1 MNEQQELEFKIGEGE
16 DPVDIDMGED
26 GQSPK
31 IQEQDESPKVETVA
45 TEPDRSNGEELNQ
58 YSENVKKRIDKL
70 TARLRE
76 TQRREE
82 AAIAY
87 ARSVQAEAQQ
97 LQQRMMRTDEE
108 RLHEAK
114 GRIETQVVA
123 LKQIIRKAR
132 EEGDI
137 DTETEAQQRLA
148 DLTYEQ
154 RQVQDENLRREAYLR
169 QQAAAPQQQQYA
181 PQVQAPVQQY
191 QQPAPVDPK
200 LEDWMEKNPWY
211 GQDTVMTN
219 TAWGIHKQLVLNEG
233 FDGSS
238 DEYYDELDKRMR
250 GTFPKKFS
258 PQAPNNST
266 TRNVQPVAPA
276 TRSSG
281 VNSSARRTVRLS
293 PSQVAMAKK
302 LGVPLEEYA
311 KYVKE

>member
-1 MNEQQELEFKIGEGE
+1 MNDQQEIEFKLGEGE
-16 DPVDIDMGED
+16 SPVDVDVVDNED
-26 GQSPK
+26 AV
-31 IQEQDESPKVETVA
+31 QEQETQQATQVESEKPEN
-45 TEPDRSNGEELNQ
+45 EINQ

-82 AAIAY
+82 AAITY
-87 ARSVQAEAQQ
+87 AKKVQEESTQ
-97 LQQRMMRTDEE
+97 LQQRMLRTDEE

-137 DTETEAQQRLA
+137 DTETEANQRLT
-148 DLTYEQ
+148 DLIYDQ
-154 RQVQDENLRREAYLR
+154 RQVSEEDQRRAAYVK
-169 QQAAAPQQQQYA
+169 QQTE
-181 PQVQAPVQQY
+181 APVQQPQYQQPQY

-219 TAWGIHKQLVLNEG
+219 TAWGVHKQLVINEG

-238 DEYYDELDKRMR
+238 EEYYDELDKRMR
-250 GTFPKKFS
+250 NTFPRKFS
-258 PQAPNNST
+258 QAQNNST
-266 TRNVQPVAPA
+266 TRNVQSVAPA

>member
-1 MNEQQELEFKIGEGE
+1 MNDQQEIEFKLGEGE
-16 DPVDIDMGED
+16 SPVDVDVVENED
-26 GQSPK
+26 TT
-31 IQEQDESPKVETVA
+31 QEQETQQVSQVESEKPEN
-45 TEPDRSNGEELNQ
+45 EINQ

-82 AAIAY
+82 AAITY
-87 ARSVQAEAQQ
+87 AKKVQEESTQ
-97 LQQRMMRTDEE
+97 LQQRMLRTDEE

-137 DTETEAQQRLA
+137 DTETEANQRLT
-148 DLTYEQ
+148 DLIYDQ
-154 RQVQDENLRREAYLR
+154 RQVSEEDQRRAAYVQ
-169 QQAAAPQQQQYA
+169 QQAAPMQQPQYQQ
-181 PQVQAPVQQY
+181 PQY

-200 LEDWMEKNPWY
+200 LEDWMERNPWY

-219 TAWGIHKQLVLNEG
+219 TAWGVHKQLVINEG

-238 DEYYDELDKRMR
+238 EEYYDELDKRMR
-250 GTFPKKFS
+250 NTFPRKFS
-258 PQAPNNST
+258 QAQNNST
-266 TRNVQPVAPA
+266 TRNVQSVAPA

>member
-1 MNEQQELEFKIGEGE
+1 MNMNDQQEIEFKLGEGE
-16 DPVDIDMGED
+16 SPVDVDVVENED
-26 GQSPK
+26 TAQGQETQQVS
-31 IQEQDESPKVETVA
+31 QVESEKPEN
-45 TEPDRSNGEELNQ
+45 EINQ

-87 ARSVQAEAQQ
+87 AKKVQEESTQ
-97 LQQRMMRTDEE
+97 LQQRMLRTDEE

-137 DTETEAQQRLA
+137 DTETEANQRLT
-148 DLTYEQ
+148 DLIYDH
-154 RQVQDENLRREAYLR
+154 RQVAEEDQRRAAYVK
-169 QQAAAPQQQQYA
+169 QQAE
-181 PQVQAPVQQY
+181 VPVQQPQYQQPQY

-200 LEDWMEKNPWY
+200 LEDWMERNPWY

-219 TAWGIHKQLVLNEG
+219 TAWGVHKQLVINEG

-238 DEYYDELDKRMR
+238 EEYYDELDKRMR
-250 GTFPKKFS
+250 NTFPRKFS
-258 PQAPNNST
+258 QAQNNST
-266 TRNVQPVAPA
+266 TRNVQSVAPA

>member
-1 MNEQQELEFKIGEGE
+1 MNNQQEIEFKLGEGE
-16 DPVDIDMGED
+16 SPVDVDVVDTED
-26 GQSPK
+26 TV
-31 IQEQDESPKVETVA
+31 QEQEISQATQVEN
-45 TEPDRSNGEELNQ
+45 EKPENEINQ

-82 AAIAY
+82 AAITY
-87 ARSVQAEAQQ
+87 AKKVQEESTQ
-97 LQQRMMRTDEE
+97 LQQRMLRTDEE

-137 DTETEAQQRLA
+137 DTETEANQRLT
-148 DLTYEQ
+148 DLIYDQ
-154 RQVQDENLRREAYLR
+154 RQVSEEDQRRAAYVK
-169 QQAAAPQQQQYA
+169 QQTE
-181 PQVQAPVQQY
+181 APVQQPQYQQPQY

-219 TAWGIHKQLVLNEG
+219 TAWGVHKQLVINEG

-238 DEYYDELDKRMR
+238 EEYYDELDKRMR
-250 GTFPKKFS
+250 NTFPRKFS
-258 PQAPNNST
+258 QAQNNST
-266 TRNVQPVAPA
+266 TRNVQSVAPA

>member
-1 MNEQQELEFKIGEGE
+1 MSEQQELEFKLGEGE
-16 DPVDIDMGED
+16 EPVDIDMGED

-31 IQEQDESPKVETVA
+31 IQEQDESPKVETGSA
-45 TEPDRSNGEELNQ
+45 ETEKPESELNQ

-87 ARSVQAEAQQ
+87 ARNVQAEAQQ
-97 LQQRMMRTDEE
+97 MQQRMFRTDEE

-114 GRIETQVVA
+114 GRIETQAVA

-154 RQVQDENLRREAYLR
+154 RQVAEENQRRETYVR

-181 PQVQAPVQQY
+181 PAQQQY
-191 QQPAPVDPK
+191 QQPAQVDPK

-219 TAWGIHKQLVLNEG
+219 TAWGIHKQLVINEG

-250 GTFPKKFS
+250 GTYPRKFS
-258 PQAPNNST
+258 PQAQNNST

>member
-1 MNEQQELEFKIGEGE
+1 MNNQQEIEFKLGEGE
-16 DPVDIDMGED
+16 SPVDVDVVENED
-26 GQSPK
+26 TAQGQEIP
-31 IQEQDESPKVETVA
+31 QAPQVESEKPEN
-45 TEPDRSNGEELNQ
+45 EINQ

-87 ARSVQAEAQQ
+87 AKKVQEESTQ
-97 LQQRMMRTDEE
+97 LQQRMLRTDEE

-137 DTETEAQQRLA
+137 DTETEANQRLT
-148 DLTYEQ
+148 DLIYDQ
-154 RQVQDENLRREAYLR
+154 RQVSEEDQRRAAYVQ
-169 QQAAAPQQQQYA
+169 QQAAPMQQPQYQQ
-181 PQVQAPVQQY
+181 PQY

-200 LEDWMEKNPWY
+200 LEDWMERNPWY

-219 TAWGIHKQLVLNEG
+219 TAWGVHKQLVINEG

-238 DEYYDELDKRMR
+238 EEYYDELDKRMR
-250 GTFPKKFS
+250 NTFPKKFS
-258 PQAPNNST
+258 QAQNNST
-266 TRNVQPVAPA
+266 TRNVQSVAPA

>member
-16 DPVDIDMGED
+16 EPVDIDMGED

-31 IQEQDESPKVETVA
+31 IQEGEQAPHVETSGGNA
-45 TEPDRSNGEELNQ
+45 EKPDSELNQ

-82 AAIAY
+82 AAITY
-87 ARSVQAEAQQ
+87 ARNVQAEAQQ
-97 LQQRMMRTDEE
+97 MQQRMFRTDEE

-114 GRIETQVVA
+114 GRIDTQVVA

-154 RQVQDENLRREAYLR
+154 RQVAEENQRRETYVR
-169 QQAAAPQQQQYA
+169 QQAAAPQQQQYS
-181 PQVQAPVQQY
+181 PQAQQAPAQQY

-219 TAWGIHKQLVLNEG
+219 TAWGIHKQLVINEG

-250 GTFPKKFS
+250 GTYPRKFS
-258 PQAPNNST
+258 PQAQNNSA
-266 TRNVQPVAPA
+266 TRNVQSVAPA

>member
-1 MNEQQELEFKIGEGE
+1 MNDQQEIEFKLGEGE
-16 DPVDIDMGED
+16 SPVDVDVVENED
-26 GQSPK
+26 TT
-31 IQEQDESPKVETVA
+31 QEQETQQVSQVESEKPEN
-45 TEPDRSNGEELNQ
+45 EINQ

-82 AAIAY
+82 AAITY
-87 ARSVQAEAQQ
+87 AKKVQEESSQ
-97 LQQRMMRTDEE
+97 LQQRMLRTDEE

-137 DTETEAQQRLA
+137 DTETEANQRLT
-148 DLTYEQ
+148 DLIYDQ
-154 RQVQDENLRREAYLR
+154 RQVSEEDQRRVAYVQ
-169 QQAAAPQQQQYA
+169 QQAAS
-181 PQVQAPVQQY
+181 PVQQPQYQQPQY

-219 TAWGIHKQLVLNEG
+219 TAWGVHKQLVINEG

-238 DEYYDELDKRMR
+238 EEYYDELDKRMR
-250 GTFPKKFS
+250 NTFPRKFS
-258 PQAPNNST
+258 QAQNNST
-266 TRNVQPVAPA
+266 TRNVQSVAPA

>member
-16 DPVDIDMGED
+16 EPVDIDMGED

-31 IQEQDESPKVETVA
+31 IQEGEQAPHVETSGGNA
-45 TEPDRSNGEELNQ
+45 EKPDSELNQ

-82 AAIAY
+82 AAISY
-87 ARSVQAEAQQ
+87 AKGVQAQAQQ
-97 LQQRMMRTDEE
+97 MQQRMFHTDEE

-123 LKQIIRKAR
+123 LKQIVRKAR

-137 DTETEAQQRLA
+137 DTETEANQRLT
-148 DLTYEQ
+148 DLIYEQ
-154 RQVQDENLRREAYLR
+154 RQVAEENQRREAYVR
-169 QQAAAPQQQQYA
+169 QQSQVPVQPVQQAQ
-181 PQVQAPVQQY
+181 PQQY

-219 TAWGIHKQLVLNEG
+219 TAWGIHKQLVINEG

-250 GTFPKKFS
+250 GTYPRKFS
-258 PQAPNNST
+258 PQAQNNST
-266 TRNVQPVAPA
+266 TRNVQSVAPA

>member
-1 MNEQQELEFKIGEGE
+1 MNNQQEIEFKLGEGE
-16 DPVDIDMGED
+16 SSVDVDVVDTED
-26 GQSPK
+26 TV
-31 IQEQDESPKVETVA
+31 QEQEISQATQVEN
-45 TEPDRSNGEELNQ
+45 EKPENEINQ

-82 AAIAY
+82 AAITY
-87 ARSVQAEAQQ
+87 AKKVQEESTQ
-97 LQQRMMRTDEE
+97 LQQRMLRTDEE

-137 DTETEAQQRLA
+137 DTETEANQRLT
-148 DLTYEQ
+148 DLIYDQ
-154 RQVQDENLRREAYLR
+154 RQVSEEDQRRAAYVK
-169 QQAAAPQQQQYA
+169 QQTE
-181 PQVQAPVQQY
+181 APVQQPQYQQPQY

-219 TAWGIHKQLVLNEG
+219 TAWGVHKQLVINEG

-238 DEYYDELDKRMR
+238 EEYYDELDKRMR
-250 GTFPKKFS
+250 NTFPRKFS
-258 PQAPNNST
+258 QAQNNST
-266 TRNVQPVAPA
+266 TRNVQSVAPA

>member
-1 MNEQQELEFKIGEGE
+1 MNDQQEIEFKLGEGE
-16 DPVDIDMGED
+16 SPVDVDVVDTED
-26 GQSPK
+26 TV
-31 IQEQDESPKVETVA
+31 QEQEISQATQVEN
-45 TEPDRSNGEELNQ
+45 EKPENEINQ

-82 AAIAY
+82 AAITY
-87 ARSVQAEAQQ
+87 AKKVQEESTQ
-97 LQQRMMRTDEE
+97 LQQRMLRTDEE

-137 DTETEAQQRLA
+137 DTETEANQRLT
-148 DLTYEQ
+148 DLIYDQ
-154 RQVQDENLRREAYLR
+154 RQVSEEDQRRAAYVK
-169 QQAAAPQQQQYA
+169 QQTE
-181 PQVQAPVQQY
+181 APVQQPQYQQPQY

-219 TAWGIHKQLVLNEG
+219 TAWGVHKQLVINEG

-238 DEYYDELDKRMR
+238 EEYYDELDKRMR
-250 GTFPKKFS
+250 NTFPRKFS
-258 PQAPNNST
+258 QAQNNST
-266 TRNVQPVAPA
+266 TRNVQSVAPA

>member
-1 MNEQQELEFKIGEGE
+1 MNMNDQQEIEFKLGEGE
-16 DPVDIDMGED
+16 SPVDVDVVENED
-26 GQSPK
+26 TT
-31 IQEQDESPKVETVA
+31 QEQETQQVSQVESEKPEN
-45 TEPDRSNGEELNQ
+45 EINQ

-82 AAIAY
+82 AAITY
-87 ARSVQAEAQQ
+87 AKKVQEESSQ
-97 LQQRMMRTDEE
+97 LQQRMLRTDEE

-137 DTETEAQQRLA
+137 DTETEANQRLT
-148 DLTYEQ
+148 DLIYDQ
-154 RQVQDENLRREAYLR
+154 RQVSEEDQRRVAYVQ
-169 QQAAAPQQQQYA
+169 QQAAS
-181 PQVQAPVQQY
+181 PVQQPQYQQPQY

-219 TAWGIHKQLVLNEG
+219 TAWGVHKQLVINEG

-238 DEYYDELDKRMR
+238 EEYYDELDKRMR
-250 GTFPKKFS
+250 NTFPRKFS
-258 PQAPNNST
+258 QAQNNST
-266 TRNVQPVAPA
+266 TRNVQSVAPA

>member
-1 MNEQQELEFKIGEGE
+1 MNDQQEIEFKLGEGE
-16 DPVDIDMGED
+16 SPVDVDVVENED
-26 GQSPK
+26 AV
-31 IQEQDESPKVETVA
+31 QEQETQQATQVESEKPEN
-45 TEPDRSNGEELNQ
+45 EINQ

-87 ARSVQAEAQQ
+87 AKKVQEESTQ
-97 LQQRMMRTDEE
+97 LQQRMLRTDEE

-137 DTETEAQQRLA
+137 DTETEANQRLT
-148 DLTYEQ
+148 DLIYDQ
-154 RQVQDENLRREAYLR
+154 RQVSEEDQRRAAYVK
-169 QQAAAPQQQQYA
+169 QQTE
-181 PQVQAPVQQY
+181 APVQQPQYQQPQY

-219 TAWGIHKQLVLNEG
+219 TAWGVHKQLVINEG

-238 DEYYDELDKRMR
+238 EEYYDELDKRMR
-250 GTFPKKFS
+250 NTFPRKFS
-258 PQAPNNST
+258 QAQNNST
-266 TRNVQPVAPA
+266 TRNVQSVAPA

>member
-1 MNEQQELEFKIGEGE
+1 MNDQQEIEFKLGEGE
-16 DPVDIDMGED
+16 SPVDVDVVENED
-26 GQSPK
+26 IAQGQEIP
-31 IQEQDESPKVETVA
+31 QAPQVESEKPEN
-45 TEPDRSNGEELNQ
+45 EINQ

-87 ARSVQAEAQQ
+87 AKKVQEESTQ
-97 LQQRMMRTDEE
+97 LQQRMLRTDEE

-137 DTETEAQQRLA
+137 DTETEANQRLT
-148 DLTYEQ
+148 DLIYDQ
-154 RQVQDENLRREAYLR
+154 RQVSEEDQRRVAYVQ
-169 QQAAAPQQQQYA
+169 QQAAP
-181 PQVQAPVQQY
+181 PVQQPQYQQPQY

-200 LEDWMEKNPWY
+200 LEDWMERNPWY

-219 TAWGIHKQLVLNEG
+219 TAWGVHKQLVINEG

-238 DEYYDELDKRMR
+238 EEYYDELDKRMR
-250 GTFPKKFS
+250 NTFPKKFS
-258 PQAPNNST
+258 SQAQNNST
-266 TRNVQPVAPA
+266 TRNVQSVAPA

>member
-1 MNEQQELEFKIGEGE
+1 MNNQQEIEFKLGEGE
-16 DPVDIDMGED
+16 SPVDVDVVDTED
-26 GQSPK
+26 TG
-31 IQEQDESPKVETVA
+31 QEQEISQATQVEN
-45 TEPDRSNGEELNQ
+45 EKPENEINQ

-82 AAIAY
+82 AAITY
-87 ARSVQAEAQQ
+87 AKKVQEESTQ
-97 LQQRMMRTDEE
+97 LQQRMLRTDEE

-137 DTETEAQQRLA
+137 DTETEANQRLT
-148 DLTYEQ
+148 DLIYDQ
-154 RQVQDENLRREAYLR
+154 RQVSEEDQRRAAYVK
-169 QQAAAPQQQQYA
+169 QQTE
-181 PQVQAPVQQY
+181 APVQQPQYQQPQY

-219 TAWGIHKQLVLNEG
+219 TAWGVHKQLVINEG

-238 DEYYDELDKRMR
+238 EEYYDELDKRMR
-250 GTFPKKFS
+250 NTFPRKFS
-258 PQAPNNST
+258 QAQNNST
-266 TRNVQPVAPA
+266 TRNVQSVAPA

>member
-1 MNEQQELEFKIGEGE
+1 MNDQQEIEFKLGEGE
-16 DPVDIDMGED
+16 SPVDVDVVENED
-26 GQSPK
+26 TAQGQEIAQAP
-31 IQEQDESPKVETVA
+31 QVESEKPEN
-45 TEPDRSNGEELNQ
+45 EINQ

-87 ARSVQAEAQQ
+87 AKKVQEESTQ
-97 LQQRMMRTDEE
+97 LQQRMLRTDEE

-137 DTETEAQQRLA
+137 DTETEANQRLT
-148 DLTYEQ
+148 DLIYDH
-154 RQVQDENLRREAYLR
+154 RQVAEEDQRRAAYVK
-169 QQAAAPQQQQYA
+169 QQAE
-181 PQVQAPVQQY
+181 VPVQQPQYQQPQY

-200 LEDWMEKNPWY
+200 LEDWMERNPWY

-219 TAWGIHKQLVLNEG
+219 TAWGVHKQLVINEG

-238 DEYYDELDKRMR
+238 EEYYDELDKRMR
-250 GTFPKKFS
+250 NTFPKKFS
-258 PQAPNNST
+258 SQAQNNST
-266 TRNVQPVAPA
+266 TRNVQSVAPA

>member
-1 MNEQQELEFKIGEGE
+1 MNDQQEIEFKLGEGE
-16 DPVDIDMGED
+16 SPVDVDVVENED
-26 GQSPK
+26 T
-31 IQEQDESPKVETVA
+31 IQEQETQQATQVESEKPEN
-45 TEPDRSNGEELNQ
+45 EINQ

-82 AAIAY
+82 AAITY
-87 ARSVQAEAQQ
+87 AKKVQEESSQ
-97 LQQRMMRTDEE
+97 LQQRMLRTDEE

-137 DTETEAQQRLA
+137 DTETEANQRLT
-148 DLTYEQ
+148 DLIYDQ
-154 RQVQDENLRREAYLR
+154 RQVSEEDQRRAAYVQ
-169 QQAAAPQQQQYA
+169 QQAAS
-181 PQVQAPVQQY
+181 PVQQPQYQQPQY

-219 TAWGIHKQLVLNEG
+219 TAWGVHKQLVINEG

-238 DEYYDELDKRMR
+238 EEYYDELDKRMR
-250 GTFPKKFS
+250 NTFPKKFS
-258 PQAPNNST
+258 QAQNNST
-266 TRNVQPVAPA
+266 TRNVQSVAPA

>member
-1 MNEQQELEFKIGEGE
+1 MNDQQEIEFKLGEGE
-16 DPVDIDMGED
+16 SPVDVDVVDTED
-26 GQSPK
+26 TV
-31 IQEQDESPKVETVA
+31 QEQEISQATQVEN
-45 TEPDRSNGEELNQ
+45 EKPENEINQ

-87 ARSVQAEAQQ
+87 AKKVQEESSQ
-97 LQQRMMRTDEE
+97 LQQRMLRTDEE

-137 DTETEAQQRLA
+137 DTETEANQRLT
-148 DLTYEQ
+148 DLIYDQ
-154 RQVQDENLRREAYLR
+154 RQVSEEDQRRAAYVK
-169 QQAAAPQQQQYA
+169 QQTE
-181 PQVQAPVQQY
+181 APVQQPQYQQPQYQQPQYQQPQY

-219 TAWGIHKQLVLNEG
+219 TAWGVHKQLVINEG

-238 DEYYDELDKRMR
+238 EEYYDELDKRMR
-250 GTFPKKFS
+250 NTFPRKFS
-258 PQAPNNST
+258 QAQNNST
-266 TRNVQPVAPA
+266 TRNVQSVAPA

>member
-1 MNEQQELEFKIGEGE
+1 MNMNDQQEIEFKLGEGE
-16 DPVDIDMGED
+16 SPVDVDVVENED
-26 GQSPK
+26 T
-31 IQEQDESPKVETVA
+31 IQEQETQQATQVESEKPEN
-45 TEPDRSNGEELNQ
+45 EINQ

-82 AAIAY
+82 AAITY
-87 ARSVQAEAQQ
+87 AKKVQEESSQ
-97 LQQRMMRTDEE
+97 LQQRMLRTDEE

-137 DTETEAQQRLA
+137 DTETEANQRLT
-148 DLTYEQ
+148 DLIYDQ
-154 RQVQDENLRREAYLR
+154 RQVSEEDQRRAAYVQ
-169 QQAAAPQQQQYA
+169 QQAAS
-181 PQVQAPVQQY
+181 PVQQPQYQQPQY

-219 TAWGIHKQLVLNEG
+219 TAWGVHKQLVINEG

-238 DEYYDELDKRMR
+238 EEYYDELDKRMR
-250 GTFPKKFS
+250 NTFPKKFS
-258 PQAPNNST
+258 QAQNNST
-266 TRNVQPVAPA
+266 TRNVQSVAPA

>member
-1 MNEQQELEFKIGEGE
+1 MNNQQEIEFKLGEGE
-16 DPVDIDMGED
+16 SPVDVDVVDTED
-26 GQSPK
+26 TV
-31 IQEQDESPKVETVA
+31 QEQEISQTPQVESEK
-45 TEPDRSNGEELNQ
+45 PDSEINQ

-82 AAIAY
+82 AAITY
-87 ARSVQAEAQQ
+87 AKKVQEESSQ
-97 LQQRMMRTDEE
+97 LQQRMLRTDEE

-137 DTETEAQQRLA
+137 DTETEANQRLT
-148 DLTYEQ
+148 DLIYDQ
-154 RQVQDENLRREAYLR
+154 RQVSEEDQRRAAYVQ
-169 QQAAAPQQQQYA
+169 QQAAS
-181 PQVQAPVQQY
+181 PVQQPQYQQPQY

-219 TAWGIHKQLVLNEG
+219 TAWGVHKQLVINEG

-238 DEYYDELDKRMR
+238 EEYYDELDKRMR
-250 GTFPKKFS
+250 NTFPKKFS
-258 PQAPNNST
+258 QAQNNST
-266 TRNVQPVAPA
+266 TRNVQSVAPA